1 MRVLH
6 TYEEAY
12 EIGKRYLN
20 TPFLYPDKLYKNL
33 EARLNLFTDP
43 VPNEA
48 KSPIWEMTDEAL
60 ANTLS
65 YVFHKLHHN
74 CYLLCVKDNTPELY
88 KLESHATAPTFK
100 RAIEKSV
107 SKIDKNTHIDES
119 QRKYIR
125 SFVNEPVRVMQCI
138 VKKYKAHDELGD
150 NEYMRLLKEMVLPNG
165 VFLLNLTDAVI
176 LHSKGF
182 EPFPMVTGKK
192 MMEPEFQF
200 KTHIPIM
207 SMSGQK
213 KYSDIPIPN
222 YDDLLFYL
230 GERRDLRDIMF
241 STEWKDKTIQ
251 QAVFRGGSTGCGYT
265 EKTNMRIKL
274 ANMESPLIDAM
285 ITSKGK
291 TIDTKSIKFDPKFGI
306 GMMNTKIKPSTEF
319 MTMVEQSKYKYIIHV
334 DGNVNAY
341 RLLTTMLTGS
351 LILRVDS
358 EYTSWVDHL
367 LIPNKHYVIVRP
379 DLSDLVEKINWCI
392 KHDNKS
398 AEIARNGL
406 EFARKIFRHG
416 YLKNAFEKIFWE
428 VSPLPPYPSSPE
440 ESPSPISGEFS
451 PRSPEE
457 PPTQVS
463 SEFLPR
469 SPEKPPQR
477 EELSEKLSEDTPS
490 VQLGD
495 ASSDESSSSSKKS
508 FIELPV
514 NAKKCPTGYISHAI
528 KDKNDI
534 NYGKKM
540 CKRNTKKKQVVVNRS
555 SSSSSSVVDFPENAK
570 KCPKGFVVFTDKK
583 DGKKKCRRKSEKP
596 K

>member
-12 EIGKRYLN
+12 NIGKTYLN
-20 TPFLYPDKLYKNL
+20 TPFVYPDKVYKNL
-33 EARLNLFTDP
+33 EAHLDAFSDP
-43 VPNEA
+43 VPIEA
-48 KSPIWEMTDEAL
+48 KSTTWKMTDEAL

-74 CYLLCVKDNTPELY
+74 CYMLCVRDNTPELY
-88 KLESHATAPTFK
+88 KLESHTTAPTFK
-100 RAIEKSV
+100 HAIEKSV
-107 SKIDKNTHIDES
+107 SKLDKNTHIDES

-125 SFVNEPVRVMQCI
+125 GFVNEPVRVMQCI
-138 VKKYKAHDELGD
+138 VKKYKSHDELGN
-150 NEYMRLLKEMVLPNG
+150 NEYMRLLKEMFLPNG

-176 LHSKGF
+176 LHSQGQ
-182 EPFPMVTGKK
+182 EPFSMVTGKK
-192 MMEPEFQF
+192 MMESEFQF
-200 KTHIPIM
+200 KSHIPIM

-230 GERRDLRDIMF
+230 GERRDLRDTMF
-241 STEWKDKTIQ
+241 STDWKDKTIQ
-251 QAVFRGGSTGCGYT
+251 KAVFRGGSTGCGYT

-274 ANMESPLIDAM
+274 ATMESPLIDAM
-285 ITSKGK
+285 LTSKGK

-358 EYTSWVDHL
+358 EYTSWADHL

-406 EFARKIFRHG
+406 EFARKIFRQG
-416 YLKNAFEKIFWE
+416 YLKTAFEKIFWE
-428 VSPLPPYPSSPE
+428 VSPLPRRMRPRSPE
-440 ESPSPISGEFS
+440 ESPPLFE

-457 PPTQVS
+457 SPPLF
-463 SEFLPR
+463 EPR
-469 SPEKPPQR
+469 SPEEAPPLLEVRSQ
-477 EELSEKLSEDTPS
+477 EESPPLFEAPP
-490 VQLGD
+490 
-495 ASSDESSSSSKKS
+495 SSSSKKTS
-508 FIELPV
+508 SPEDTQTTLIELPE
-514 NAKKCPTGYISHAI
+514 NAKKCPTGYAAHTI
-528 KDKNDI
+528 KDKTDV

-540 CKRNTKKKQVVVNRS
+540 CKRNTKKKQMVASRS

-583 DGKKKCRRKSEKP
+583 DGKKKCRRKTEKP